1 MALTNEQLAQI
12 KKNAAE
18 NAEKIRSGAYRND
31 DVLQKEQTSRDT
43 GVPELKMERAE
54 KQRVQQWKQEEERQQ
69 KADRRQKTEQLYRN
83 ATAQKLTAQQVYR
96 AAVSATQKNLDAYTS
111 SPEYLQKREDQIQK
125 SYREAQT
132 DEELQSAIASGK
144 DYTDKTAADLKAEK
158 DYYQSRADAEKDR
171 EIMSRDISVMMA
183 WPEED
188 QKLLKLYVQEK
199 DVRDDPFT
207 VSNPFI
213 YIPASGRSSK
223 YFSAL
228 AEKYGAERVNEIAS
242 SYGRYLHQKDA
253 ESLQKQTE
261 QAVGNIPGAIAHNIL
276 ATGARQIGGVSSTI
290 GRISELLNRDKRYS
304 TLETYRPT
312 DALSIYGNTVQ
323 NATARNIEGDGGNAG
338 RKALSMGYQG
348 IVSAADSLLRI
359 AMTGGKEGLSLGLMA
374 TGAFGNAMSEAT
386 AQGATPEQALILST
400 VKAGLEVATEKIPLD
415 NLLNVAKSAPT
426 KIGPALL
433 NALKQ
438 AGVEATSEEVG
449 LIGELLAEAV
459 ILQKK
464 SGYQQKIGEL
474 VANGKSY
481 DDAKEQANREILDE
495 ALQTAV
501 VSGFS
506 GAVSSAGA
514 SLFAS
519 AVNGKNGTGQIGA
532 EAQSDEQG
540 EEQQHPIMVD
550 QQTDNS
556 NSEAKNA
563 AQRKFGMDAVKNSF
577 LNVLG
582 GKRKSNGTATETA
595 IDSGIQPVYNDNK
608 NIQGGNR
615 NGTGLQEYDGAGS
628 SGNPAQGLA
637 GVQQGN
643 GSDNQGRW
651 QSGGVAVNSGILR
664 VSEQLQEAQHKR
676 GTQTYPVLDTTADPA
691 RYEQALK
698 AGRESDTENGWCV
711 TPKSAQELR
720 DGNVRTFMNENGTV
734 GVGVAPDGDIVA
746 VFKNKNGGP
755 RKALETLMPIAIEQ
769 GGDRLDC
776 YGEGLVK
783 AYSQYGFEP
792 VARVEFNPEYANEGW
807 TPDKK
812 TPYIYVMKHNGDSA
826 DAVVSKI
833 GSYNVP
839 SKEQLDSLPT
849 YGKDEYDSAIAYRD
863 SLMKQ
868 READTQYGDSGMD
881 HSSVGAANRDF
892 AGTAAY
898 DELLTD
904 GNVQPARA
912 SDAKY
917 EEVPIRDTYGR
928 KVSENAQN
936 VMNSDVISERDIT
949 TAKQLIAEGAFG
961 HDTQKMADVR
971 DRVYKEIQSRSI
983 SDSVR
988 EVTRAAASGKLSEYD
1003 VAKVQTLFA
1012 MLTKKEGKAAQRMA
1026 GELLVDMQQM
1036 ATQSARQL
1044 NMFKLLRMLT
1054 PEGQLSAVKSSVQRY
1069 VDNLN
1074 KSRSEKKQ
1082 VNVEIPEELERDYLD
1097 AAKDGDS
1104 SEKSV
1109 SAGIANVISEEIESV
1124 KGQIAETVV
1133 KNAIEEI
1140 DQGAWYSGSGRE
1152 SNIQTND
1159 MAERVGQRVADSL
1172 SRIASEQNRSIE
1184 DVLFGEIMR
1193 FANDKANSGR
1203 SATTQS
1209 DSRNLSAL
1217 RDHYRYRAFFQTAW
1231 DIARNRVETAMLSM
1245 RSDDP
1250 RIQVLEQFLASGDEV
1265 VGIEN
1270 KSPVSST
1277 DYANPKST
1285 LRRGTKEA
1293 ASAAGI
1299 RMDNRSE
1306 TARNEAR
1313 KKMRDVLVENAQ
1325 EKEKAA
1331 QQIARVAMDGLNL
1344 DEKSAETMAA
1354 DIVRAFYSDLADQS
1368 ARRVA
1373 QLFSDNGRTL
1383 PKKAQ
1388 QTLAQKIEKL
1398 YNMGAF
1404 SYPEYRSA
1412 VMESIFGMDGIDIP
1426 DSLIDQFV
1434 QAAEERKQET
1444 LDQIYKFAAAQIPA
1458 TLGEK
1463 FNSLRHMGM
1472 LGSPMTHIRNFG
1484 ATGAFRPMA
1493 SIKRTISAAI
1503 QAVTLDKQNRT
1514 AAVIGVGK
1522 ESREL
1527 LNWAEADAKT
1537 ETAKS
1542 MMQGTYQ
1549 NGDDARN
1556 AVSEYRTTFKNKG
1569 LESTRKFIS
1578 NALEAEDMVWK
1589 KREYAL
1595 SLASFLK
1602 SRGYTAKQAQS
1613 GAIPASVMDE
1623 GRQFAVQEALK
1634 STFNDRNYFSDL
1646 LSKFRKKG
1654 NRPMDKALNIMAE
1667 GILPYTRTPA
1677 NVGVRGL
1684 EYSPAGLA
1692 KGFIDLAVNV
1702 RSGKKTAAQCIDEIA
1717 AGLTGTG
1724 VMALGAGLAAG
1735 MIPGVRLVGKIPEDD
1750 EAEENTQEYA
1760 IEIGGVSIG
1769 IGWVAPT
1776 TIPLFIGANLYNRF
1790 KSAAGDG
1797 DLDAWDI
1804 ASSII
1809 GSLQSSLDPV
1819 LELSC
1824 MSGLNDAIEKMSY
1837 EDTAGEKLTSLVY
1850 NAATGYFLQIIPT
1863 TFGQFE
1869 KAVEK
1874 NKKSTYTNAENQE
1887 QRMVERTIAS
1897 TFRKLPG
1904 DPYQIDKVDAYGNI
1918 VKEPDN
1924 PVLRALNA
1932 FVNQSSVQKIDRSP
1946 LTMEIKRLNAAQ
1958 PVDVSTP
1965 AISKIISF
1973 TDKDGVAHSRYRLS
1987 AQEFSAVEK
1996 AQKTTQ
2002 FEILNSLIQTDTYQ
2016 AMNEAEKAKAFQY
2029 VYDYAREKA
2038 LEGAIDGYQG
2048 GSAWM
2053 DGIDGNEANA
2063 IMQKVISGS
2072 FSDAVGALAD
2082 KDGKENATGN
2092 LDRVYAIYDSM
2103 DGGMQEEFRKTASKK
2118 VSYYLDAKESGVSTE
2133 TFAGLYR
2140 TFDELDKREDLKPA
2154 QKEQQWVYE
2163 LKKAQEAGTITKNQM
2178 DTLKEKM
2185 GYLQFFRPDGG
2196 SVEKLTV
2203 AGLGADNAKK
2213 IANAIS
2219 ALKPESGYKTVRDV
2233 QKAESISKSGMA
2245 EKDKITALKAYLT
2258 DAQDENLDQMIDLG
2272 FNSGDYVA
2280 ALRIYDDESDAG
2292 GKGTKQRII
2301 QRYRYEFGVDNAT
2314 ATAIYNI
2321 YH

>member
-111 SPEYLQKREDQIQK
+111 SPAYLQKREDQIQK

-171 EIMSRDISVMMA
+171 EIMKRDVSVMMA

-207 VSNPFI
+207 TSNP
-213 YIPASGRSSK
+213 YVYMQATGRSSK

-276 ATGARQIGGVSSTI
+276 ATGARQIGGVSSTL

-459 ILQKK
+459 ILQEK

-474 VANGKSY
+474 VANGMSY

-495 ALQTAV
+495 ALQTAI

-506 GAVSSAGA
+506 GALSSANA
-514 SLFAS
+514 SLFAR
-519 AVNGKNGTGQIGA
+519 AVNGKNGAMQSSA

-540 EEQQHPIMVD
+540 KEQQHPIMVD

-563 AQRKFGMDAVKNSF
+563 AQRKSGMDTVKNSF

-595 IDSGIQPVYNDNK
+595 IDSGMQPVYNG
-608 NIQGGNR
+608 ITEQQGGIQDAGTADQLQR
-615 NGTGLQEYDGAGS
+615 TDGTGLPGRNERGRVLGIYPES
-628 SGNPAQGLA
+628 LPVSGQASRTVGERTQM
-637 GVQQGN
+637 V
-643 GSDNQGRW
+643 
-651 QSGGVAVNSGILR
+651 SGGIQEESGGSNFSDELRVPRILR
-664 VSEQLQEAQHKR
+664 VSSELQGAQSNR
-676 GTQTYPVLDTTADPA
+676 GTPTYTVQETTGNQEGYEKALAD
-691 RYEQALK
+691 
-698 AGRESDTENGWCV
+698 GRNSDKQNGWCV

-720 DGNVRTFMNENGTV
+720 DGNIRTFMNENGTV

-755 RKALETLMPIAIEQ
+755 RKALDTMMPIAIEQ
-769 GGDRLDC
+769 GGNRLDC
-776 YGEGLVK
+776 YGEGLANLYAK
-783 AYSQYGFEP
+783 YGFEP
-792 VARVEFNPEYANEGW
+792 VARVEFNPEYANPGW
-807 TPDKK
+807 TPDKGN
-812 TPYIYVMKHNGDSA
+812 PYIYVMMHNGDSA
-826 DAVVSKI
+826 ETVVGKMGI
-833 GSYNVP
+833 YP
-839 SKEQLDSLPT
+839 QYTDEQLNALPT
-849 YGKDEYDSAIAYRD
+849 YGKDDYDSAIAYRD

-917 EEVPIRDTYGR
+917 EEVPVRDTYGR

-949 TAKQLIAEGAFG
+949 TAKQLIADGAFG

-971 DRVYKEIQSRSI
+971 DRVYKEIQSRNI

-1012 MLTKKEGKAAQRMA
+1012 MLTKKEGKAAQNMA

-1082 VNVEIPEELERDYLD
+1082 VNVEIPEELERDYLE
-1097 AAKDGDS
+1097 AA
-1104 SEKSV
+1104 
-1109 SAGIANVISEEIESV
+1109 
-1124 KGQIAETVV
+1124 
-1133 KNAIEEI
+1133 
-1140 DQGAWYSGSGRE
+1140 R
-1152 SNIQTND
+1152 
-1159 MAERVGQRVADSL
+1159 
-1172 SRIASEQNRSIE
+1172 
-1184 DVLFGEIMR
+1184 
-1193 FANDKANSGR
+1193 
-1203 SATTQS
+1203 
-1209 DSRNLSAL
+1209 
-1217 RDHYRYRAFFQTAW
+1217 
-1231 DIARNRVETAMLSM
+1231 
-1245 RSDDP
+1245 
-1250 RIQVLEQFLASGDEV
+1250 SGDE
-1265 VGIEN
+1265 G
-1270 KSPVSST
+1270 KQ
-1277 DYANPKST
+1277 
-1285 LRRGTKEA
+1285 KEA
-1293 ASAAGI
+1293 
-1299 RMDNRSE
+1299 E
-1306 TARNEAR
+1306 
-1313 KKMRDVLVENAQ
+1313 
-1325 EKEKAA
+1325 
-1331 QQIARVAMDGLNL
+1331 QQIL
-1344 DEKSAETMAA
+1344 
-1354 DIVRAFYSDLADQS
+1354 
-1368 ARRVA
+1368 
-1373 QLFSDNGRTL
+1373 
-1383 PKKAQ
+1383 
-1388 QTLAQKIEKL
+1388 
-1398 YNMGAF
+1398 
-1404 SYPEYRSA
+1404 
-1412 VMESIFGMDGIDIP
+1412 
-1426 DSLIDQFV
+1426 
-1434 QAAEERKQET
+1434 
-1444 LDQIYKFAAAQIPA
+1444 KFAAAQIPA

-1463 FNSLRHMGM
+1463 FNALRHMGM

-1556 AVSEYRTTFKNKG
+1556 TISEYRTIFKNKG
-1569 LESTRKFIS
+1569 LEAPRKFIS

-1750 EAEENTQEYA
+1750 EEEENTQEYA

-1897 TFRKLPG
+1897 IFRKLPG

-1932 FVNQSSVQKIDRSP
+1932 FVNPSSVQKIDRSP

-1965 AISKIISF
+1965 AISKIISY

-2016 AMNEAEKAKAFQY
+2016 ALNDGEKAKAFQY

-2053 DGIDGNEANA
+2053 GGIDGNEANA

-2092 LDRVYAIYDSM
+2092 LDRIYAIYDSM

-2118 VSYYLDAKESGVSTE
+2118 VSYYLDAKESGISTE

-2219 ALKPESGYKTVRDV
+2219 TLKPESGYKTVRDV

-2258 DAQDENLDQMIDLG
+2258 DVQDENLDQMIDLG

-2301 QRYRYEFGVDNAT
+2301 QRYRDEFGVDNAT

>member
-1 MALTNEQLAQI
+1 MA
-12 KKNAAE
+12 KKRLPAAVSEEEPKKSATASE
-18 NAEKIRSGAYRND
+18 NQN
-31 DVLQKEQTSRDT
+31 
-43 GVPELKMERAE
+43 
-54 KQRVQQWKQEEERQQ
+54 QQDAVQEEEQPLWVKMARAARENGHGKATSVLQGMSDRGELTDSDRKQ
-69 KADRRQKTEQLYRN
+69 VRDYALKKQVRRGTPDSGENGTISKIAGPISYEDLSAQADRELEEYQQTDAYRQKQN
-83 ATAQKLTAQQVYR
+83 QKQSQMQEIRT
-96 AAVSATQKNLDAYTS
+96 DA
-111 SPEYLQKREDQIQK
+111 
-125 SYREAQT
+125 
-132 DEELQSAIASGK
+132 ELQDYLNSEKK
-144 DYTDKTAADLKAEK
+144 DVDTKEK
-158 DYYQSRADAEKDR
+158 ELQARSDYYKNIIREENDRKIMESDLAE
-171 EIMSRDISVMMA
+171 IAGM
-183 WPEED
+183 PEED
-188 QKLLKLYVQEK
+188 RTVLENYVK
-199 DVRDDPFT
+199 AKGKRDILT
-207 VSNPFI
+207 SIGPFI
-213 YIPASGRSSK
+213 PAAGLESQIIPI
-223 YFSAL
+223 YTL
-228 AEKYGAERVNEIAS
+228 EQKYGKDKIDELAS
-242 SYGRYLHQKDA
+242 SYSRYLDEQEAQKIQ
-253 ESLQKQTE
+253 EKTVG
-261 QAVGNIPGAIAHNIL
+261 AVDSVPGAILHNVL
-276 ATGARQIGGVSSTI
+276 GFPARAVGGIMGTI
-290 GRISELLNRDKRYS
+290 GRVQEFGNVDKRYS

-312 DALSIYGNTVQ
+312 DMLSVYGNTVQ
-323 NATARNIEGDGGNAG
+323 SQTAQNIAGDGGNAG

-459 ILQKK
+459 ILQEK

-474 VANGKSY
+474 VANGTSY
-481 DDAKEQANREILDE
+481 YDAKEQANREILDE
-495 ALQTAV
+495 ALQTAI

-514 SLFAS
+514 SLFAR

-532 EAQSDEQG
+532 EAQSDAQG
-540 EEQQHPIMVD
+540 GEQQHPIVVD
-550 QQTDNS
+550 KQTDNS

-563 AQRKFGMDAVKNSF
+563 AQRKSGMDTVKNSF
-577 LNVLG
+577 LNVLS
-582 GKRKSNGTATETA
+582 GKRKSNSTATETV
-595 IDSGIQPVYNDNK
+595 IDSGMQPVYNNNK

-615 NGTGLQEYDGAGS
+615 NGTGLQEYDGEGS
-628 SGNPAQGLA
+628 SGNFAQGLA
-637 GVQQGN
+637 GIQQGN

-651 QSGGVAVNSGILR
+651 QSGGVAVNSGIIR
-664 VSEQLQEAQHKR
+664 VSEQLQEAQSKR
-676 GTQTYPVLDTTADPA
+676 GTQTYPVLDTTADPE
-691 RYEQALK
+691 RYEQSLK

-720 DGNVRTFMNENGTV
+720 DGNIRTFMNENGTV

-917 EEVPIRDTYGR
+917 EEVPVRDTYGR

-971 DRVYKEIQSRSI
+971 DRVYKEIQSRNI

-1003 VAKVQTLFA
+1003 VAKAQTLFA
-1012 MLTKKEGKAAQRMA
+1012 MLTKKEGKAAHNMA

-1082 VNVEIPEELERDYLD
+1082 VNVEIPEELEQDYLE
-1097 AAKDGDS
+1097 AA
-1104 SEKSV
+1104 
-1109 SAGIANVISEEIESV
+1109 
-1124 KGQIAETVV
+1124 
-1133 KNAIEEI
+1133 
-1140 DQGAWYSGSGRE
+1140 R
-1152 SNIQTND
+1152 
-1159 MAERVGQRVADSL
+1159 
-1172 SRIASEQNRSIE
+1172 
-1184 DVLFGEIMR
+1184 
-1193 FANDKANSGR
+1193 
-1203 SATTQS
+1203 
-1209 DSRNLSAL
+1209 
-1217 RDHYRYRAFFQTAW
+1217 
-1231 DIARNRVETAMLSM
+1231 
-1245 RSDDP
+1245 
-1250 RIQVLEQFLASGDEV
+1250 SGDE
-1265 VGIEN
+1265 G
-1270 KSPVSST
+1270 KQ
-1277 DYANPKST
+1277 
-1285 LRRGTKEA
+1285 KEA
-1293 ASAAGI
+1293 
-1299 RMDNRSE
+1299 E
-1306 TARNEAR
+1306 
-1313 KKMRDVLVENAQ
+1313 
-1325 EKEKAA
+1325 
-1331 QQIARVAMDGLNL
+1331 QQIL
-1344 DEKSAETMAA
+1344 
-1354 DIVRAFYSDLADQS
+1354 
-1368 ARRVA
+1368 
-1373 QLFSDNGRTL
+1373 
-1383 PKKAQ
+1383 
-1388 QTLAQKIEKL
+1388 
-1398 YNMGAF
+1398 
-1404 SYPEYRSA
+1404 
-1412 VMESIFGMDGIDIP
+1412 
-1426 DSLIDQFV
+1426 
-1434 QAAEERKQET
+1434 
-1444 LDQIYKFAAAQIPA
+1444 KFAAAQIPA

-1463 FNSLRHMGM
+1463 FNALRHMGM

-1556 AVSEYRTTFKNKG
+1556 TISEYRTIFKNKG
-1569 LESTRKFIS
+1569 LEAPRKFIS

-1684 EYSPAGLA
+1684 EYSPVGLA
-1692 KGFIDLAVNV
+1692 KGFIDLAANV

-1724 VMALGAGLAAG
+1724 VVALGAGLAAG

-1897 TFRKLPG
+1897 IFRKLPG

-1932 FVNQSSVQKIDRSP
+1932 FVNPSSVQKIDRSP

-1987 AQEFSAVEK
+1987 AQEFSTVEK

-2016 AMNEAEKAKAFQY
+2016 ALNDGEKAKAFQC

-2118 VSYYLDAKESGVSTE
+2118 VSYYLDAKESGISTE

-2185 GYLQFFRPDGG
+2185 GYFQFFRPDGG

-2219 ALKPESGYKTVRDV
+2219 TLKPESGYKTVRDV

-2258 DAQDENLDQMIDLG
+2258 DVQDENLDQMIDLG

-2301 QRYRYEFGVDNAT
+2301 QRYRDEFGVDNET

>member
-111 SPEYLQKREDQIQK
+111 SQAYLQKREDQIQK

-171 EIMSRDISVMMA
+171 EIMKRDVSAMMA

-359 AMTGGKEGLSLGLMA
+359 AMTGGNEGLSLGLMA

-459 ILQKK
+459 ILQEK

-474 VANGKSY
+474 VANGTSY

-495 ALQTAV
+495 VLQTAI

-514 SLFAS
+514 SLFAR
-519 AVNGKNGTGQIGA
+519 AVNGKDGVMQSSS
-532 EAQSDEQG
+532 EAQSNAQG

-556 NSEAKNA
+556 NSEANNA
-563 AQRKFGMDAVKNSF
+563 PQRKFGMDAVKNSF

-849 YGKDEYDSAIAYRD
+849 YGKDDYDSAIAYRD

-949 TAKQLIAEGAFG
+949 TEKQLIAEGAFG

-971 DRVYKEIQSRSI
+971 DRVYKEIQSRNI

-1003 VAKVQTLFA
+1003 VAKAQTLFA

-1082 VNVEIPEELERDYLD
+1082 VNVEIPEELEQDYLE
-1097 AAKDGDS
+1097 AA
-1104 SEKSV
+1104 
-1109 SAGIANVISEEIESV
+1109 
-1124 KGQIAETVV
+1124 
-1133 KNAIEEI
+1133 
-1140 DQGAWYSGSGRE
+1140 R
-1152 SNIQTND
+1152 
-1159 MAERVGQRVADSL
+1159 
-1172 SRIASEQNRSIE
+1172 
-1184 DVLFGEIMR
+1184 
-1193 FANDKANSGR
+1193 
-1203 SATTQS
+1203 
-1209 DSRNLSAL
+1209 
-1217 RDHYRYRAFFQTAW
+1217 
-1231 DIARNRVETAMLSM
+1231 
-1245 RSDDP
+1245 
-1250 RIQVLEQFLASGDEV
+1250 SGDE
-1265 VGIEN
+1265 G
-1270 KSPVSST
+1270 KQ
-1277 DYANPKST
+1277 
-1285 LRRGTKEA
+1285 KEA
-1293 ASAAGI
+1293 
-1299 RMDNRSE
+1299 E
-1306 TARNEAR
+1306 
-1313 KKMRDVLVENAQ
+1313 
-1325 EKEKAA
+1325 
-1331 QQIARVAMDGLNL
+1331 QQIL
-1344 DEKSAETMAA
+1344 K
-1354 DIVRAFYSDLADQS
+1354 
-1368 ARRVA
+1368 
-1373 QLFSDNGRTL
+1373 
-1383 PKKAQ
+1383 
-1388 QTLAQKIEKL
+1388 
-1398 YNMGAF
+1398 
-1404 SYPEYRSA
+1404 
-1412 VMESIFGMDGIDIP
+1412 
-1426 DSLIDQFV
+1426 FV
-1434 QAAEERKQET
+1434 
-1444 LDQIYKFAAAQIPA
+1444 AAQIPA

-1463 FNSLRHMGM
+1463 FNALRHMGM

-1602 SRGYTAKQAQS
+1602 SRGYTVKQAQS

-1684 EYSPAGLA
+1684 EYSPVGLA
-1692 KGFIDLAVNV
+1692 KGFIDLAANV

-1724 VMALGAGLAAG
+1724 VVALGAGLAAG
-1735 MIPGVRLVGKIPEDD
+1735 MIPGVRLVGKIPEGD
-1750 EAEENTQEYA
+1750 EEEENTQEYA

-1776 TIPLFIGANLYNRF
+1776 TIPLFIGANLYNRL

-1897 TFRKLPG
+1897 IFRKLPG

-1932 FVNQSSVQKIDRSP
+1932 FVNPSSLQKIDRSP

-1996 AQKTTQ
+1996 AQKSTQ
-2002 FEILNSLIQTDTYQ
+2002 PEILNSLIQTDTYQ

-2118 VSYYLDAKESGVSTE
+2118 VSYYLDAKESGISTE

-2140 TFDELDKREDLKPA
+2140 TFDELDKRKDLKPA

-2219 ALKPESGYKTVRDV
+2219 TLKPESGYKTVRDV

-2258 DAQDENLDQMIDLG
+2258 DVQDENLDQMIDLG

-2301 QRYRYEFGVDNAT
+2301 QRYRDEFGVDNAT

>member
-1 MALTNEQLAQI
+1 MA
-12 KKNAAE
+12 KKRLPAAVSEEEPKKSATASE
-18 NAEKIRSGAYRND
+18 NQN
-31 DVLQKEQTSRDT
+31 
-43 GVPELKMERAE
+43 
-54 KQRVQQWKQEEERQQ
+54 QQDAVQEEEQPLWVKMARAARENGHGKATSVLQGMSDRGELTDSDRKQ
-69 KADRRQKTEQLYRN
+69 VRDYALKKQVRRGTPDSGENGTISKIAGPISYEDLSAQADRELEEYQQTDAYRQKQN
-83 ATAQKLTAQQVYR
+83 QKQSQMQEIRT
-96 AAVSATQKNLDAYTS
+96 DA
-111 SPEYLQKREDQIQK
+111 
-125 SYREAQT
+125 
-132 DEELQSAIASGK
+132 ELQDYLNSEKK
-144 DYTDKTAADLKAEK
+144 DVDTKEK
-158 DYYQSRADAEKDR
+158 ELQARSDYYKNIIREENDRKIMESDLAE
-171 EIMSRDISVMMA
+171 IAGM
-183 WPEED
+183 PEED
-188 QKLLKLYVQEK
+188 RTVLENYVK
-199 DVRDDPFT
+199 AKGKRDILT
-207 VSNPFI
+207 SIGPFI
-213 YIPASGRSSK
+213 PAAGLESQIIPI
-223 YFSAL
+223 YTL
-228 AEKYGAERVNEIAS
+228 EQKYGKDKIDELAS
-242 SYGRYLHQKDA
+242 SYSRYLDEQEAQKIQ
-253 ESLQKQTE
+253 EKTVG
-261 QAVGNIPGAIAHNIL
+261 AVDSVPGAILHNVL
-276 ATGARQIGGVSSTI
+276 GFPARAVGGIMGTI
-290 GRISELLNRDKRYS
+290 GRVQEFGNVDKRYS

-359 AMTGGKEGLSLGLMA
+359 AMTGGNKGLSLGLMA

-459 ILQKK
+459 ILQEK

-481 DDAKEQANREILDE
+481 DDAKEQANWEILDE
-495 ALQTAV
+495 ALQTAI

-506 GAVSSAGA
+506 GALSSAGA
-514 SLFAS
+514 SLFAR
-519 AVNGKNGTGQIGA
+519 AVNGKNGTGQSSA

-563 AQRKFGMDAVKNSF
+563 TQRKSGMDAVKNSF

-582 GKRKSNGTATETA
+582 GKRKSNGTATETV
-595 IDSGIQPVYNDNK
+595 IDSGMQPVYNG
-608 NIQGGNR
+608 ITEQQGGIQDAGTADQLQR
-615 NGTGLQEYDGAGS
+615 TDGTGLPGRNERGRVLGIYPES
-628 SGNPAQGLA
+628 LPVSGQASRTVGERTQM
-637 GVQQGN
+637 V
-643 GSDNQGRW
+643 
-651 QSGGVAVNSGILR
+651 SGGIQEESGGSNFSDELRVPRILR
-664 VSEQLQEAQHKR
+664 VSSELQGAQSNR
-676 GTQTYPVLDTTADPA
+676 GTPTYTVQETTGNQEGYEKALAD
-691 RYEQALK
+691 
-698 AGRESDTENGWCV
+698 GRNSDKQNGWCV

-720 DGNVRTFMNENGTV
+720 DGNIRTFMNENGTV

-755 RKALETLMPIAIEQ
+755 RKALDTMMPIAIEQ
-769 GGDRLDC
+769 GGNRLDC
-776 YGEGLVK
+776 YGEGLANLYAK
-783 AYSQYGFEP
+783 YGFEP
-792 VARVEFNPEYANEGW
+792 VARVEFNPEYANPGW
-807 TPDKK
+807 TPDKGN
-812 TPYIYVMKHNGDSA
+812 PYIYVMMHNGDSA
-826 DAVVSKI
+826 ETVVGKMGI
-833 GSYNVP
+833 YP
-839 SKEQLDSLPT
+839 QYTDEQLNALPT
-849 YGKDEYDSAIAYRD
+849 YGKDDYDSAIAYRD

-928 KVSENAQN
+928 KVSGNAQN

-971 DRVYKEIQSRSI
+971 DRVYKEIQSRNI

-1003 VAKVQTLFA
+1003 VAKAQTLFA
-1012 MLTKKEGKAAQRMA
+1012 MLTKKEGKAAQNMA

-1082 VNVEIPEELERDYLD
+1082 VNVEIPEELEQDYLD
-1097 AAKDGDS
+1097 AA
-1104 SEKSV
+1104 
-1109 SAGIANVISEEIESV
+1109 
-1124 KGQIAETVV
+1124 
-1133 KNAIEEI
+1133 
-1140 DQGAWYSGSGRE
+1140 R
-1152 SNIQTND
+1152 
-1159 MAERVGQRVADSL
+1159 
-1172 SRIASEQNRSIE
+1172 
-1184 DVLFGEIMR
+1184 
-1193 FANDKANSGR
+1193 
-1203 SATTQS
+1203 
-1209 DSRNLSAL
+1209 
-1217 RDHYRYRAFFQTAW
+1217 
-1231 DIARNRVETAMLSM
+1231 
-1245 RSDDP
+1245 
-1250 RIQVLEQFLASGDEV
+1250 SGDE
-1265 VGIEN
+1265 G
-1270 KSPVSST
+1270 KQ
-1277 DYANPKST
+1277 
-1285 LRRGTKEA
+1285 KEA
-1293 ASAAGI
+1293 
-1299 RMDNRSE
+1299 E
-1306 TARNEAR
+1306 
-1313 KKMRDVLVENAQ
+1313 
-1325 EKEKAA
+1325 
-1331 QQIARVAMDGLNL
+1331 QQIL
-1344 DEKSAETMAA
+1344 
-1354 DIVRAFYSDLADQS
+1354 
-1368 ARRVA
+1368 
-1373 QLFSDNGRTL
+1373 
-1383 PKKAQ
+1383 
-1388 QTLAQKIEKL
+1388 
-1398 YNMGAF
+1398 
-1404 SYPEYRSA
+1404 
-1412 VMESIFGMDGIDIP
+1412 
-1426 DSLIDQFV
+1426 
-1434 QAAEERKQET
+1434 
-1444 LDQIYKFAAAQIPA
+1444 KFAAAQIPA

-1463 FNSLRHMGM
+1463 FNALRHMGM

-1750 EAEENTQEYA
+1750 EEEENTQEYA

-1897 TFRKLPG
+1897 IFRKLPG

-1932 FVNQSSVQKIDRSP
+1932 FVNPSSVQKIDRSP

-1987 AQEFSAVEK
+1987 AQEFSTVEK

-2118 VSYYLDAKESGVSTE
+2118 VSYYLDAKESGISTE

-2185 GYLQFFRPDGG
+2185 GYFQFFRPDGG

-2219 ALKPESGYKTVRDV
+2219 TLKPESGYKTVRDV

-2258 DAQDENLDQMIDLG
+2258 DVQDENLDQMIDLG

-2301 QRYRYEFGVDNAT
+2301 QRYRDEFGVDNAT

>member
-111 SPEYLQKREDQIQK
+111 SPAYLEKREDQIQK

-171 EIMSRDISVMMA
+171 EIMKRDVSVMMA

-474 VANGKSY
+474 VANGTSY

-495 ALQTAV
+495 VLQTAI

-514 SLFAS
+514 SLFAR
-519 AVNGKNGTGQIGA
+519 AVNGKDGVMQSSS
-532 EAQSDEQG
+532 EEQSDAQG
-540 EEQQHPIMVD
+540 GEQQHPIVVD

-556 NSEAKNA
+556 NSEANNA
-563 AQRKFGMDAVKNSF
+563 PQRKFGMDAVKNSF

-582 GKRKSNGTATETA
+582 GKRKSNSTATETA
-595 IDSGIQPVYNDNK
+595 IDSGMQPVYNNNK

-615 NGTGLQEYDGAGS
+615 NGTGLQEYDGEGS
-628 SGNPAQGLA
+628 SGNFAQGLA
-637 GVQQGN
+637 GIQQGN

-651 QSGGVAVNSGILR
+651 QSGGVAVNSGIIR
-664 VSEQLQEAQHKR
+664 VSEQLQEAQSKR
-676 GTQTYPVLDTTADPA
+676 GTQTYPVLDTTADPE
-691 RYEQALK
+691 RYEQSLK

-1097 AAKDGDS
+1097 AAK
-1104 SEKSV
+1104 
-1109 SAGIANVISEEIESV
+1109 
-1124 KGQIAETVV
+1124 
-1133 KNAIEEI
+1133 
-1140 DQGAWYSGSGRE
+1140 
-1152 SNIQTND
+1152 
-1159 MAERVGQRVADSL
+1159 
-1172 SRIASEQNRSIE
+1172 
-1184 DVLFGEIMR
+1184 
-1193 FANDKANSGR
+1193 
-1203 SATTQS
+1203 
-1209 DSRNLSAL
+1209 
-1217 RDHYRYRAFFQTAW
+1217 
-1231 DIARNRVETAMLSM
+1231 
-1245 RSDDP
+1245 
-1250 RIQVLEQFLASGDEV
+1250 SGDE
-1265 VGIEN
+1265 G
-1270 KSPVSST
+1270 KQ
-1277 DYANPKST
+1277 
-1285 LRRGTKEA
+1285 KEA
-1293 ASAAGI
+1293 
-1299 RMDNRSE
+1299 E
-1306 TARNEAR
+1306 
-1313 KKMRDVLVENAQ
+1313 
-1325 EKEKAA
+1325 
-1331 QQIARVAMDGLNL
+1331 QQIL
-1344 DEKSAETMAA
+1344 
-1354 DIVRAFYSDLADQS
+1354 
-1368 ARRVA
+1368 
-1373 QLFSDNGRTL
+1373 
-1383 PKKAQ
+1383 
-1388 QTLAQKIEKL
+1388 
-1398 YNMGAF
+1398 
-1404 SYPEYRSA
+1404 
-1412 VMESIFGMDGIDIP
+1412 
-1426 DSLIDQFV
+1426 
-1434 QAAEERKQET
+1434 
-1444 LDQIYKFAAAQIPA
+1444 KFAAAQIPA

-1463 FNSLRHMGM
+1463 FNALRHMGM

-1514 AAVIGVGK
+1514 AAVIGIGK

-1602 SRGYTAKQAQS
+1602 SRGYTVKQAQS

-1724 VMALGAGLAAG
+1724 VVALGAGLAAG

-1897 TFRKLPG
+1897 IFRKLPG

-1932 FVNQSSVQKIDRSP
+1932 FVNPSSVQKIDRSP

-1996 AQKTTQ
+1996 AQKSTQ
-2002 FEILNSLIQTDTYQ
+2002 SEILNSIIQTDTYQ

-2118 VSYYLDAKESGVSTE
+2118 VSYYLDAKESGISTE
-2133 TFAGLYR
+2133 NFAGLYR

-2219 ALKPESGYKTVRDV
+2219 TLKPESGYKTVRDV

-2258 DAQDENLDQMIDLG
+2258 DVQDENLDQMIDLG

-2301 QRYRYEFGVDNAT
+2301 QRYRDEFGVDNAT

-2321 YH
+2321 YG